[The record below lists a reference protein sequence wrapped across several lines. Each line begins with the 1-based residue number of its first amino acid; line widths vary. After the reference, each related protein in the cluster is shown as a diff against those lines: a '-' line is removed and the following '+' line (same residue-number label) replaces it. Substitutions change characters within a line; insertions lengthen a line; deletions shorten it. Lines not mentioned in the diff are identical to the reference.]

1 MNVTAFNDGETRR
14 QQRNLTGVQKRNNNK
29 TKEGVIVN
37 NFIKDNENEFPN
49 LSLYETRDSLIIS
62 DSAKLPSQLK
72 DRNIQP
78 EKNLLPISGLAVG
91 VMGVIAGLTWF
102 VKRNA
107 RITNEIAKEKWISS
121 FTRNISIN
129 NETDQAL
136 VQMVQNPNQKTI
148 RAGLGVFTLTATEF
162 MGKTFF
168 DGFKEV

>member
-49 LSLYETRDSLIIS
+49 LSLDETRDSLIIS

-78 EKNLLPISGLAVG
+78 E
-91 VMGVIAGLTWF
+91 
-102 VKRNA
+102 
-107 RITNEIAKEKWISS
+107 
-121 FTRNISIN
+121 
-129 NETDQAL
+129 
-136 VQMVQNPNQKTI
+136 
-148 RAGLGVFTLTATEF
+148 
-162 MGKTFF
+162 
-168 DGFKEV
+168 